1 MGFCSYS
8 RELSSASYTSI
19 ENQFINKYM
28 ATASGDAVKV
38 YIFGLYICQNVQG
51 EYSLAEAART
61 LQMDEEKIMELFR
74 FWEDFDLLEITCEQP
89 FTVRYQPADYG
100 KGRPKRIRTEKYKD
114 FNKALQSLMPQKM
127 ISSGEYMKYFSVM
140 EEYAIK
146 PEAMLLIVRYCL
158 DLKGENIAQNYI
170 LQVAKNF
177 AAEGVTTVEQV
188 ENKLSDYM
196 GRSGDVAAVLRAMKS
211 AKKPDPDDYKL
222 LKKWTEEFGFEMPA
236 LLTAADLT
244 KKGSFARLDEVV
256 SELYANKKF
265 GEAEIREYLARKSE
279 VRALTIAVAKELG
292 VYCPV
297 IDTYIDNFVSGW
309 LAAGYED
316 ASLVSLAKYC
326 FKREKKSFEKMDEL
340 LKKLSA
346 RGVVSAESIVAY
358 FEDEAR
364 EQAFA
369 AQVLR
374 TAGSARR
381 VNNWD
386 RECLQTWRGWNFSDE
401 MILKAAEAA
410 QGKASPLPY
419 MTSVLSSWKAKGIY
433 SPQQLLAEQPK
444 ENYYQKQQREERE
457 AELRKKVQ
465 NYYRNLR
472 ERAIDRAEHY
482 KKIANADEAFRKN
495 EEAIKATEIRLAKAE
510 ALGGETAEAK
520 ALLRQLKEE
529 RAEIL
534 ARLSLREEM
543 LVPQFRCKLCNDT
556 GFDKD
561 GSVCECYKKF
571 VEGASAEQKLDNILD
586 AFSNIDV

>member
-510 ALGGETAEAK
+510 ALGGETAEAE
-520 ALLRQLKEE
+520 ALLRHLKEE

>member
-236 LLTAADLT
+236 LLTAAELT

-510 ALGGETAEAK
+510 ALGGETAEAE

>member
-236 LLTAADLT
+236 LLTAAELT

-256 SELYANKKF
+256 TELYANKKF

-510 ALGGETAEAK
+510 ALGGETAEAE

>member
-28 ATASGDAVKV
+28 ASASGDAVKV

-127 ISSGEYMKYFSVM
+127 ISAGEYMKYFSVM

-236 LLTAADLT
+236 LLTAAELT
-244 KKGSFARLDEVV
+244 KKGSFAR
-256 SELYANKKF
+256 
-265 GEAEIREYLARKSE
+265 
-279 VRALTIAVAKELG
+279 
-292 VYCPV
+292 C
-297 IDTYIDNFVSGW
+297 
-309 LAAGYED
+309 
-316 ASLVSLAKYC
+316 
-326 FKREKKSFEKMDEL
+326 
-340 LKKLSA
+340 
-346 RGVVSAESIVAY
+346 
-358 FEDEAR
+358 
-364 EQAFA
+364 
-369 AQVLR
+369 
-374 TAGSARR
+374 
-381 VNNWD
+381 
-386 RECLQTWRGWNFSDE
+386 
-401 MILKAAEAA
+401 
-410 QGKASPLPY
+410 
-419 MTSVLSSWKAKGIY
+419 
-433 SPQQLLAEQPK
+433 
-444 ENYYQKQQREERE
+444 
-457 AELRKKVQ
+457 
-465 NYYRNLR
+465 RN
-472 ERAIDRAEHY
+472 
-482 KKIANADEAFRKN
+482 
-495 EEAIKATEIRLAKAE
+495 
-510 ALGGETAEAK
+510 
-520 ALLRQLKEE
+520 
-529 RAEIL
+529 
-534 ARLSLREEM
+534 
-543 LVPQFRCKLCNDT
+543 P
-556 GFDKD
+556 
-561 GSVCECYKKF
+561 
-571 VEGASAEQKLDNILD
+571 
-586 AFSNIDV
+586 

>member
-19 ENQFINKYM
+19 ENQFVNKYM

>member
-1 MGFCSYS
+1 MGCCSYS

-236 LLTAADLT
+236 LLTAAELT

-510 ALGGETAEAK
+510 ALGGETAEAE

>member
-28 ATASGDAVKV
+28 ASASGDAVKV

-236 LLTAADLT
+236 LLTAAELT

-279 VRALTIAVAKELG
+279 VRALTISIAKELG

-374 TAGSARR
+374 TAGSAR
-381 VNNWD
+381 
-386 RECLQTWRGWNFSDE
+386 
-401 MILKAAEAA
+401 
-410 QGKASPLPY
+410 
-419 MTSVLSSWKAKGIY
+419 
-433 SPQQLLAEQPK
+433 
-444 ENYYQKQQREERE
+444 
-457 AELRKKVQ
+457 
-465 NYYRNLR
+465 
-472 ERAIDRAEHY
+472 
-482 KKIANADEAFRKN
+482 
-495 EEAIKATEIRLAKAE
+495 
-510 ALGGETAEAK
+510 
-520 ALLRQLKEE
+520 
-529 RAEIL
+529 
-534 ARLSLREEM
+534 
-543 LVPQFRCKLCNDT
+543 
-556 GFDKD
+556 
-561 GSVCECYKKF
+561 
-571 VEGASAEQKLDNILD
+571 
-586 AFSNIDV
+586 

>member
-28 ATASGDAVKV
+28 ASASGDAVKV

-114 FNKALQSLMPQKM
+114 FNKALQSLMPKKM
-127 ISSGEYMKYFSVM
+127 ISSGEYMKFFSVM

-222 LKKWTEEFGFEMPA
+222 LKKWTEEFGFAMPA
-236 LLTAADLT
+236 LLTAAELT

-256 SELYANKKF
+256 TELYANKKF
-265 GEAEIREYLARKSE
+265 GEAEIREYLARKTE
-279 VRALTIAVAKELG
+279 VRALTISIAKELG

-297 IDTYIDNFVSGW
+297 IDTYVDNFVSGW

-316 ASLVSLAKYC
+316 ASLISLAKYC

-340 LKKLSA
+340 LKKLLA

-482 KKIANADEAFRKN
+482 KKFANADEAFRKN

-510 ALGGETAEAK
+510 ALGGETAEAD
-520 ALLRQLKEE
+520 ALLRQLKAE

-561 GSVCECYKKF
+561 GNVCECYKKF
-571 VEGASAEQKLDNILD
+571 VEGASAEQKLDTILD

>member
-100 KGRPKRIRTEKYKD
+100 RGRPKRIRTEKYKD

-236 LLTAADLT
+236 LLTAAELT

-472 ERAIDRAEHY
+472 ERAIDRAELY

-510 ALGGETAEAK
+510 ALGGETAEAE

>member
-510 ALGGETAEAK
+510 ALGGETAEAE

-543 LVPQFRCKLCNDT
+543 LVPQFRCKLCSDT

>member
-28 ATASGDAVKV
+28 ASASGDAVKV

-236 LLTAADLT
+236 LLTAAELT

-279 VRALTIAVAKELG
+279 VLALTIAVAKELG

-374 TAGSARR
+374 AAGSARR

-510 ALGGETAEAK
+510 ALGGETTEAE
-520 ALLRQLKEE
+520 ALLRQLKAE